1 MRFTRT
7 AVVTAAVVA
16 AAAPTASAR
25 VPAETQFSTA
35 ADEPAPVVTIVR
47 PQSTGFDWSS
57 GLIGASVPLVLL
69 AGGALGAPAVARRR
83 HRGPELAS

>member
-7 AVVTAAVVA
+7 ALVTAAVVA
-16 AAAPTASAR
+16 AAAPTASAA
-25 VPAETQFSTA
+25 VPPEPQFSTA
-35 ADEPAPVVTIVR
+35 ADETAPVVTIVR
-47 PQSTGFDWSS
+47 PQKTGFDWSS

-83 HRGPELAS
+83 NRRTALVS

>member
-7 AVVTAAVVA
+7 ALVTVAVAA

-25 VPAETQFSTA
+25 PVEDPPASPA
-35 ADEPAPVVTIVR
+35 ADGPAPVVTIVR
-47 PQSTGFDWSS
+47 PQNTGFDWSS

-69 AGGALGAPAVARRR
+69 AGGALGVPAVARRR
-83 HRGPELAS
+83 DHRSALVS

>member
-1 MRFTRT
+1 VRFTRS
-7 AVVTAAVVA
+7 ALVAAAVVA

-25 VPAETQFSTA
+25 PVQEPRVSTA
-35 ADEPAPVVTIVR
+35 ADEPAPVVTLVR

-69 AGGALGAPAVARRR
+69 VGGAVGAPAVARRR
-83 HRGPELAS
+83 NRPTGLAS